1 MANTIPNRP
10 QKGDFLSRCDDCGLP
25 YLRRDL
31 VRGSDGKLRCPVDA
45 PGRNE
50 LELARESAENVAAYA
65 ASLDKTPG
73 DGAAPLLD
81 TDGNPS
87 INEYQGPI
95 YRKTEADVYLD
106 NLPLT
111 FAPDLVEAPE

>member
-1 MANTIPNRP
+1 MSRTIPLVP
-10 QKGDFLSRCDDCGLP
+10 TKGDYLSVCHDCGFP

-50 LELARESAENVAAYA
+50 LELAQESAMNIIAAA
-65 ASLDKTPG
+65 AAKDTTPA

-81 TDGNPS
+81 ADGRPS
-87 INEYQGPI
+87 VSDYEGPVQR
-95 YRKTEADVYLD
+95 YTEADVYLD
-106 NLPLT
+106 RPPET
-111 FAPDLVEAPE
+111 F